1 MKQVI
6 YNSQG
11 FEWDDDNSEK
21 NWLLHEVS
29 DGECEEVFFN
39 QPLLVAADARHSQ
52 HESRHF
58 VLGRTDADRWLF
70 VAFTIRRN
78 RIRVISARDMN
89 QRERA
94 GNMPKQSREIPRF
107 TNEDEERE
115 FWASHDSTDYVDWDE
130 ASAAVFPQLKPTT
143 KSISLRLPLPMLNE
157 LRLLANKRDVPYQSL
172 IKMFLH
178 DRIDQELRRDIPKE
192 TV

>member
-1 MKQVI
+1 MQV
-6 YNSQG
+6 SG
-11 FEWDDDNSEK
+11 PRAKTPS
-21 NWLLHEVS
+21 LT
-29 DGECEEVFFN
+29 
-39 QPLLVAADARHSQ
+39 RM
-52 HESRHF
+52 
-58 VLGRTDADRWLF
+58 RTRS
-70 VAFTIRRN
+70 N
-78 RIRVISARDMN
+78 
-89 QRERA
+89 
-94 GNMPKQSREIPRF
+94 EIPRF
-107 TNEDEERE
+107 SNEDEERE